1 MVKNMK
7 KIVISL
13 IAMALVVCVA
23 HTTFASSVLDEL
35 FKEGENGVVNTEGNV
50 EDIQEGNNAL
60 LNTNTSTNT
69 NTNTSENLP
78 ESTPYTGIGDYT
90 GLIFIAVFAVSAI
103 YAFKKVKEYN
113 A

>member
-1 MVKNMK
+1 MK

-13 IAMALVVCVA
+13 IAMTLVVCVA

-50 EDIQEGNNAL
+50 EDIQEGNNTL
-60 LNTNTSTNT
+60 LNINTST